1 MELLEKFVA
10 GDIDA
15 FESVFRQFQREVY
28 GAILRIVR
36 DPAAAEDLTLET
48 FWRIHRARARFD
60 PARGLS
66 AWAHTIATNLAF
78 TYVRHA
84 AREVSLTVDV
94 PAADPPDDSLQ
105 TTVRRAVAELPPR
118 LRAVAFAA
126 LIEERPSPEIARALG
141 ISVEAVKSRQFRAV
155 RLLRKK
161 LKEWEWSHEEP

>member
-1 MELLEKFVA
+1 MMELELLEQFVA
-10 GDIDA
+10 GDLDA
-15 FESVFRQFQREVY
+15 FESVFRQFQREVH

-48 FWRIHRARARFD
+48 FWRIYRARARFD
-60 PARGLS
+60 PARGFS

-78 TYVRHA
+78 THVRRA

-94 PAADPPDDSLQ
+94 PAASPPDDSLHGA
-105 TTVRRAVAELPPR
+105 VRHAVAELPPR
-118 LRAVAFAA
+118 LRQVALAA
-126 LIEERPSPEIARALG
+126 LIEERSYPEIAQALG

-161 LKEWEWSHEEP
+161 LKRMGVEP